1 MKEMHRPT
9 LALVFCLF
17 VALAALAVTPAC
29 RKAGEVTG
37 TVVKEIKEAPGEFK
51 KGYDQG
57 SK

>member
-1 MKEMHRPT
+1 MHRPT
-9 LALVFCLF
+9 LALVFCLL